1 MDELDEVL
9 HVVWGL
15 VSVMI
20 RGQSMPVEDTRCL
33 DKDGT
38 RIKTGDV
45 LETWLT
51 PDGTFHSEEP
61 SEELKPVREVL
72 VVHARE
78 GKVSAVDYDILRGI
92 DLHEIAAE
100 CTVRGSAM
108 DEEGL
113 EYLRMGLGRFNGV
126 GVDDE

>member
-15 VSVMI
+15 VSVMV
-20 RGQSMPVEDTRCL
+20 RGHSMPVEDTGCR

-38 RIKTGDV
+38 LIKTGDV
-45 LETWLT
+45 LETWIV

-78 GKVSAVDYDILRGI
+78 GVVSAVDYDILRGI
-92 DLHEIAAE
+92 DLHEISTN

-108 DEEGL
+108 DDEGL
-113 EYLRMGLGRFNGV
+113 EYLRMGLARFNGQ